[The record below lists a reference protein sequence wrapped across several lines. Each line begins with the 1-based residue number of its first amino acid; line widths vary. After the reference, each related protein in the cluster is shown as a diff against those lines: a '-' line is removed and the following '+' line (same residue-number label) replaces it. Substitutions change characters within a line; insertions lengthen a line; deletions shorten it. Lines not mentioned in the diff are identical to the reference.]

1 MAFGQGG
8 ARIGSGRKAHIED
21 KTIETVLRLS
31 AYNIIR
37 AFRSPEIPLQFKAE
51 LGKHFI
57 LKKIPTVIE
66 SDGSFAPKTIILQRN
81 QDVLEITQ
89 RENNVSS

>member
-1 MAFGQGG
+1 MHGG
-8 ARIGSGRKAHIED
+8 FRVNAGRKAHVES
-21 KTIETVLRLS
+21 KTIETILRLS

-37 AFRSPEIPLQFKAE
+37 AFRSPEIDQKFKAE

-66 SDGSFAPKTIILQRN
+66 SDGSFAPKTIVLLRN
-81 QDVLEITQ
+81 PEEVNAIS
-89 RENNVSS
+89 R

>member
-1 MAFGQGG
+1 MRGG
-8 ARIGSGRKAHIED
+8 ARVGSGRKAHVED
-21 KTIETVLRLS
+21 KTIEMILRLS

-37 AFRSPEIPLQFKAE
+37 AFRDKAIPQTFKAE

-66 SDGSFAPKTIILQRN
+66 SDGSFAPKTIVLLRN
-81 QDVLEITQ
+81 EKSIELGSERKPLDVA
-89 RENNVSS
+89 

>member
-1 MAFGQGG
+1 MALGG
-8 ARIGSGRKAHIED
+8 ARVGAGRKAHIED
-21 KTIETVLRLS
+21 KTIETILRLS

-37 AFRSPEIPLQFKAE
+37 AFRSPEIDQKFKAE

-66 SDGSFAPKTIILQRN
+66 SDGSFAPKTIILQRPGET
-81 QDVLEITQ
+81 LEITNQ
-89 RENNVSS
+89 NASR